1 MVRVSCSS
9 ARFTAFV
16 TLQEKNGRQAFF
28 HLRLL
33 ILKKILFVSV
43 IGVWIYQG
51 SVSKYFL
58 NIFLALLYFFVQVY
72 RPWYFWRFEKTQPF
86 LAKNTDIFVSNF
98 FFYKGILKNVWFK
111 ARIPFCSFSHKL
123 NILGSI
129 VFFKKKSKVWNQN
142 NPLFLKNAHIVHDKI
157 IVKYRDGI

>member
-1 MVRVSCSS
+1 MATGIERGMNGAHFRGKTKKNWWEFVALLRVL
-9 ARFTAFV
+9 TAFV

-33 ILKKILFVSV
+33 ILKKIFFVSV
-43 IGVWIYQG
+43 IGVRIYQG

-86 LAKNTDIFVSNF
+86 LAKNTYIFVSNF
-98 FFYKGILKNVWFK
+98 FFYKGILN
-111 ARIPFCSFSHKL
+111 
-123 NILGSI
+123 I
-129 VFFKKKSKVWNQN
+129 VFD
-142 NPLFLKNAHIVHDKI
+142 LKLGYFSAPFHINWTF
-157 IVKYRDGI
+157 